1 MLVSI
6 FRVDVTF
13 SHNKCCSFVGY
24 RRETYRRLSEL
35 DTAIIA
41 DAFRDRA
48 RRIRD
53 DEHTRFA
60 KTVRVSEKWK
70 PAFNSS
76 SKIHKK
82 SHIRIPAFQ
91 HKILTGLGR
100 GELYL
105 RSACITSILNRRR
118 DIE

>member
-1 MLVSI
+1 MPVSI
-6 FRVDVTF
+6 FHAYVPF
-13 SHNKCCSFVGY
+13 SHNKCCLFVA
-24 RRETYRRLSEL
+24 RRRGTYRRLSEL
-35 DTAIIA
+35 DTAIA

-53 DEHTRFA
+53 DEHTRFG

-82 SHIRIPAFQ
+82 SHIRIPALF
-91 HKILTGLGR
+91 KK
-100 GELYL
+100 YL
-105 RSACITSILNRRR
+105 IVV
-118 DIE
+118 